1 MSNSDILASYDSI
14 FHETGLLKLNKS
26 NLLVEIK
33 EELIEF
39 NPDLGIITSY
49 SVVLS
54 QARNSLAELFIIW
67 GSKEVS
73 HQKREFF
80 SPEKLSYYFY

>member
-1 MSNSDILASYDSI
+1 MSNSEILAGYDDI
-14 FHETGLLKLNKS
+14 FHETGLLKLNIS
-26 NLLVEIK
+26 STLVEIK

-54 QARNSLAELFIIW
+54 
-67 GSKEVS
+67 
-73 HQKREFF
+73 
-80 SPEKLSYYFY
+80 